1 MRFQHNALG
10 LLCGGLLSMIASPA
24 VAQNAAGFGTPF
36 VPIHGHT
43 GIIQEPIN
51 TAEMYEGVNRIAVAI
66 DLAAKRNAKVY
77 KMEAVGNIERGM
89 PVTVQ
94 YAPTDDNPATG
105 ADEIGPNG
113 VATVEGKVTSVD
125 RVHGRIGV
133 KYSDGRM
140 ETLRVTE
147 HVAPNSGTLE
157 VKGRRVIVVTSNK
170 AGQQVVQYFKRKS

>member
-1 MRFQHNALG
+1 MGYKQITLG
-10 LLCGGLLSMIASPA
+10 LLFGGLLSTIASSA
-24 VAQNAAGFGTPF
+24 AAQSGAAGFGTPF

-51 TAEMYEGVNRIAVAI
+51 TAEMYEGVHRIAVGI

-94 YAPTDDNPATG
+94 SEDDTANA
-105 ADEIGPNG
+105 
-113 VATVEGKVTSVD
+113 VATAEGTVTSVD
-125 RVHGRIGV
+125 RVRGRIGV
-133 KYSDGRM
+133 SYTDGRS

-147 HVAPNSGTLE
+147 HSAPSSGTFE
-157 VKGRRVIVVTSNK
+157 VKGKRVVVSSSTKS
-170 AGQQVVQYFKRKS
+170 GQQVVQYFKRKD